1 MNQPLVDRIN
11 SVLKTTINEELG
23 YSYTFKDALF
33 QLIKDNEIINDRMGT
48 MLTVQNPNFTY
59 DYDRYYHPCIPE
71 KIDES
76 DNKSFRVLSC
86 IAINNR
92 TTLNAINADYEI
104 DAENMFKVR
113 DICQNLLNYQKPNFW
128 GYQVTEEVNPFA
140 DSDFKKYYRTC
151 ITHSN
156 GYGKGPSGEFRVVFS
171 PSTHDLFK
179 DDVFLDSMF
188 KNISA
193 ITKNSIER
201 KDITYENLD
210 EIGKIVQAI
219 IY

>member
-48 MLTVQNPNFTY
+48 LLTVQNQKFTY

-71 KIDES
+71 KIEES

-92 TTLNAINADYEI
+92 TTLNSINADYEI

-128 GYQVTEEVNPFA
+128 GYQVTEEVCPFA
-140 DSDFKKYYRTC
+140 DSDLKKYYRTC

-156 GYGKGPSGEFRVVFS
+156 GYAKGPSGEFRVVFS

-188 KNISA
+188 KNISS

-201 KDITYENLD
+201 EDITYENLG